1 MADKLVN
8 MDTRPATADGTR
20 GRLRDL
26 GDGTF
31 AEVVSL
37 PVSNAVLWPAN
48 TAFDARSYSEIKFQ
62 FSAGSVAVTSS
73 LDDAAMPYEAQPVLD
88 KNYSPQAVA
97 SIPAI
102 YSVPGRQWLKFSA
115 PVYVIGGN

>member
-8 MDTRPATADGTR
+8 KDTRPATSDGTR
-20 GRLRDL
+20 GRLRDM

-37 PVSNAVLWPAN
+37 PLTNAVPWPAN
-48 TAFDARSYSEIKFQ
+48 TAFDARNYSEIKFQ

-73 LDDAAMPYEAQPVLD
+73 LDDAVMPYDAQPVLD
-88 KNYSPQAVA
+88 KNYSPQPVA
-97 SIPAI
+97 SVPAI

-115 PVYVIGGN
+115 VVYVIGGN